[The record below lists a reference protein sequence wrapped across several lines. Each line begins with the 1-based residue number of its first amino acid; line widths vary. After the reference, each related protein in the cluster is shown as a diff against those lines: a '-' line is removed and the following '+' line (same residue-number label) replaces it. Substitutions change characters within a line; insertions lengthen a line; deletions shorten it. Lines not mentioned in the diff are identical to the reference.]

1 MFAVYCS
8 LSGLIIC
15 HCESWHTHQ
24 SIRAKLTFLK
34 SMNPPYQKTSKAKVQ
49 RIPKKIQTKNFQI
62 FSFHIYIYKI
72 FFKPTKISKKFSTS
86 QKNSKQKF
94 KKHTKFQK
102 IQTKI
107 QHKTPKFPKKFSLKH
122 TKFKP
127 KFNKTPK
134 IPQKK
139 FHKKFKKPYKLLSF
153 MHDIVAINERENSL
167 KYT

>member
-34 SMNPPYQKTSKAKVQ
+34 SMNPPYQKTSKARVQ

-102 IQTKI
+102 IQAKI
-107 QHKTPKFPKKFSLKH
+107 PQKFSLKH

-134 IPQKK
+134 FPKK
-139 FHKKFKKPYKLLSF
+139 NSTKHKKPYKLLSF